1 MLNDVSA
8 DQKSGVS
15 RVEAAYQSILRL
27 INEEKLNE
35 GARLPSEAEMASAFG
50 ISRPVV
56 RQALTRLQEAGVVQI
71 RWGAGSYVRNMS
83 ERIGSAAPAFGPV
96 NSLEEVRYTFEIRV
110 AIESEA
116 AALAAE
122 RATAADH
129 DAIRAAHEKVVQ
141 VLAAQAVGQDA
152 DIDYHFAI
160 AVASHNPFFERM
172 MLSVRAPIIF
182 CANLARMLAQ
192 QHAKDRARMV
202 VTEHQAIVDAIVER
216 DAARA
221 REAMRLHVSNAC
233 RRVFQGLEPSAVRS
247 SETSD
252 KS

>member
-1 MLNDVSA
+1 MLSNVSTET
-8 DQKSGVS
+8 KSGVS
-15 RVEAAYQSILRL
+15 RVETAYQGILRL
-27 INEEKLNE
+27 INESKLNE
-35 GARLPSEAEMASAFG
+35 GDRLPSEAEMATTFG

-83 ERIGSAAPAFGPV
+83 ERLGSTAPAFGPV
-96 NSLEEVRYTFEIRV
+96 NSLEEVRFTFEIRM

-122 RATAADH
+122 RATAADCE
-129 DAIRAAHEKVVQ
+129 AIQAAHDKVIE

-160 AVASHNPFFERM
+160 AVASHNPYFERM

-202 VTEHQAIVDAIVER
+202 VSEHQAIVDAIVGR
-216 DAARA
+216 DPLRA

-233 RRVFQGLEPSAVRS
+233 RRVFQGLDPSTVRS
-247 SETSD
+247 FEASE